1 MRHCV
6 GCYLR
11 GAGLESVCS
20 EFAWSYR
27 GTRDNRRVNAA
38 ITVSSIE
45 DIEAHIAPLRER
57 LTAHPLYGAMC
68 TKEHLR
74 LFMESHVYAV
84 WDFMCLL
91 KSLQQ
96 KLTCVGVFWV
106 PTEFPASRRF
116 INEIVLGEE
125 SDEFDGRP
133 VSHFEVYLEAMQ
145 ECGADTSAARK
156 LIETARLGQLDLTH
170 VPDAAAKFVGNTFE
184 VIRKGSLAA
193 QAAAFTFGR
202 EDVIPDMFRELVR
215 ELNRENSGELSKF
228 VWYLE
233 RHIEVDGEDHGPLS
247 LKMVSDLCGDDA
259 GLWEEAAVAAEMAI
273 EARLVLWDG
282 ILEQMQKR

>member
-1 MRHCV
+1 
-6 GCYLR
+6 
-11 GAGLESVCS
+11 
-20 EFAWSYR
+20 
-27 GTRDNRRVNAA
+27 VNAT
-38 ITVSSIE
+38 ITVLSVE
-45 DIEAHIAPLRER
+45 DIEARIAPLRER
-57 LTAHPLYGAMC
+57 LTAHPLYGAMR

-74 LFMESHVYAV
+74 VFMESHVYAV

-96 KLTCVGVFWV
+96 KLTCVGIFWV
-106 PTEFPASRRF
+106 PTALPASRRF

-145 ECGADTSAARK
+145 ECGADISAAMK
-156 LIETARLGQLDLTH
+156 LVETARLGQLDLTH
-170 VPDAAAKFVGNTFE
+170 VPDAAAKFVGNTFDL
-184 VIRKGSLAA
+184 IRGGGLAA

-215 ELNRENSGELSKF
+215 ELNRESSGELSKF

-247 LKMVSDLCGDDA
+247 LRMVSDLCGEDA
-259 GLWEEAAVAAEMAI
+259 GLWEEAASAAEKAI
-273 EARLVLWDG
+273 EARLALWDG
-282 ILEQMQKR
+282 ILGAISSS